1 LLEQLLRRPTW
12 LIKKFGKL
20 LNSWLVKRLYFL
32 ALCILP
38 LQVFCQEIHVRGT
51 VKDRSGEL
59 LPLASLVVLP
69 DSIITTSDIAGVFNM
84 RISRGDKTF
93 YISYTGYQQLKISSS
108 LWRDTTISFE
118 LIPTIEHLKEVLVEA
133 EQFSHNDI
141 MVSTRS
147 GIHRISQEDIS
158 NIPALMGEADII
170 KVVQLLPGSVKGVEG
185 SSDVFVRGGA
195 SDQNLVLLDGAP
207 IYNTNHMFGFLS
219 VFNPDIVDNV
229 EAINGGFPAE
239 FGGRL
244 SSVMNVSTISRM
256 PDKTSVAGE
265 VGLVSSRL
273 KISQPILK
281 DKASFW
287 VAARRTYVDHV
298 MKAIGKNLPYYFYD
312 LNGKMIYNPTNS
324 DRIEISHYGGEDVLD
339 LFKDKNHDGNG
350 MLTTYN
356 AQNMTQSMKWNHFNP
371 NGWRSDLSVFRTH
384 FDYRIKN
391 AFEDYA
397 VSASSEIE
405 DLGTKI
411 SFSKDSLWFDGTM
424 TTGVEWIRHAI
435 SPNVI
440 NSKGSIAETV
450 KSGSTDGKI
459 ANEFALYLQHEWA
472 MGKNVIVNSGFR
484 TSVAL
489 VDNKQYVFPE
499 PRISLRYNLG
509 KDRAFKFNYSRMVQ
523 YMHRISN
530 SGISTPTDV
539 WYPVTDSIRPQAAHQ
554 FAIGWQ
560 RFLNSKKL
568 FLNVESYYKSM
579 NDLIAYQEGTNLL
592 LNTEFASRLIQGRG
606 KSYGIEVLLRKDAGR
621 FTGWIS
627 YTLSW
632 SFRKYDEVNGGQ
644 WFRARYDRR
653 HNGAIITQYTLAKR
667 WAVSMVFE
675 YISGARFTP
684 VVGQY
689 VVGAPNLA
697 GVDLV
702 PVFSK
707 INAVKLSDS
716 HRLDLGVK
724 FLSKP
729 GKKFR
734 WHCFAGVY
742 NAYNRASPIGIV
754 IEKQADGN
762 LRYAQPGLFGL
773 LPFVSYGFKF

>member
-1 LLEQLLRRPTW
+1 
-12 LIKKFGKL
+12 
-20 LNSWLVKRLYFL
+20 V
-32 ALCILP
+32 
-38 LQVFCQEIHVRGT
+38 EIRGN
-51 VKDRSGEL
+51 VKDKSGEM
-59 LPLASLVVLP
+59 LPLASIMVLP
-69 DSIITTSDIAGVFNM
+69 DSVITTADISGNYIVKVSPGVKRF
-84 RISRGDKTF
+84 I
-93 YISYTGYQQLKISSS
+93 ISYTGYRSFQTQSNTAS
-108 LWRDTTISFE
+108 DTSINFQ
-118 LIPTIEHLKEVLVEA
+118 LIPKVDELKEVLIET
-133 EQFSHNDI
+133 ERFTHNDI

-147 GIHRISQEDIS
+147 GIHRISQSDIS
-158 NIPALMGEADII
+158 NIPSLMGEADIM
-170 KVVQLLPGSVKGVEG
+170 KVIQLLPGSVKGVEG
-185 SSDVFVRGGA
+185 STDVFVRGGA
-195 SDQNLVLLDGAP
+195 ADQNLVLLDGAP

-244 SSVMNVSTISRM
+244 SSVMNVSTTSDM
-256 PDKTSVAGE
+256 PDNTQISGE
-265 VGLVSSRL
+265 IGVVSSRL
-273 KISQPILK
+273 KIAQPILK

-287 VAARRTYVDHV
+287 ITGRRTYVDHV
-298 MKAIGKNLPYYFYD
+298 MKAMNKNLPYYFYD
-312 LNGKMIYNPTNS
+312 VNGKLIFSPTKS
-324 DRIEISHYGGEDVLD
+324 DKIEISHYGGEDVLD
-339 LFKDKNHDGNG
+339 LFKDRNKDGNG

-356 AQNMTQSMKWNHFNP
+356 AQNMTQSLKWNHYNP
-371 NGWRSDLSVFRTH
+371 NGWRTDLAAFRSH

-397 VSASSEIE
+397 VSATSEIE
-405 DLGTKI
+405 DLGAKV
-411 SFSKDSLWFDGTM
+411 SLSKDSIWFDGTM
-424 TTGVEWIRHAI
+424 TTGVEWTRHEI

-440 NSKGSIAETV
+440 NSRGSIAESV
-450 KSGSTDGKI
+450 KSGATDGKI
-459 ANEFALYLQHEWA
+459 ANEFAAFFQHEWPLH
-472 MGKNVIVNSGFR
+472 KNIIVNAGLR
-484 TSVAL
+484 TSVTL
-489 VDNKQYVFPE
+489 VDNKQYIFPE
-499 PRISLRYNLG
+499 PRISARYNLG
-509 KDRAFKFNYSRMVQ
+509 KDRAIKFNYSRMVQ

-530 SGISTPTDV
+530 TGISTPTDV
-539 WYPVTDSIRPQAAHQ
+539 WYPVTDSIRPQTSHQ
-554 FAIGWQ
+554 FAVGWQ

-568 FLNVESYYKSM
+568 FLNVETYYKSM

-592 LNTEFASRLIQGRG
+592 LNTDFASKLIQGKG
-606 KSYGIEVLLRKDAGR
+606 KSYGIEVLLRKDAGK

-632 SFRKYDEVNGGQ
+632 TWRKYDEVNEGE

-653 HNGAIITQYTLAKR
+653 HNGAIIAQYAFAKR
-667 WAVSMVFE
+667 WAASMVWE

-684 VVGQY
+684 VIGQY

-729 GKKFR
+729 SRSFK

-742 NAYNRASPIGIV
+742 NAYNRSSPIGIV
-754 IEKQADGN
+754 IEKEKNGD
-762 LRYAQPGLFGL
+762 LKYLQPGLFGL